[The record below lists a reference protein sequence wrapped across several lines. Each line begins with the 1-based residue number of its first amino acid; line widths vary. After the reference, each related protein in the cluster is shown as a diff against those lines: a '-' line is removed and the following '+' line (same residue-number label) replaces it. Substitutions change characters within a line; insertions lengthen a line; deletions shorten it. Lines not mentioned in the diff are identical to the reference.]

1 MGTDSVKSALPI
13 GLPNAKCQAEQT
25 LSDPG
30 YGESEKTE

>member
-1 MGTDSVKSALPI
+1 MLTDSVKTALPV

-30 YGESEKTE
+30 YGESKKPE